1 MSQDPYQRSH
11 ALPVSPSNKW
21 SPMSTSPRF
30 FTSADI
36 LRAAASIIERH
47 GQDAVVVTAEQA
59 DKLLGEGDKE
69 GATVLWTI
77 IDALEELLRRRST
90 EEHLN

>member
-1 MSQDPYQRSH
+1 MSASQRS
-11 ALPVSPSNKW
+11 LT
-21 SPMSTSPRF
+21 ST
-30 FTSADI
+30 DI
-36 LRAAASIIERH
+36 LRAAADIINRH

-77 IDALEELLRRRST
+77 IDVIEELLRRRST
-90 EEHLN
+90 GDRLN

>member
-1 MSQDPYQRSH
+1 MSKSQRS
-11 ALPVSPSNKW
+11 
-21 SPMSTSPRF
+21 

-36 LRAAASIIERH
+36 LCAAANIIERH
-47 GQDAVVVTAEQA
+47 GQDAVVVTAERA

-69 GATVLWTI
+69 GATVLWNI
-77 IDALEELLRRRST
+77 IDAIEELLRRRSA

>member
-1 MSQDPYQRSH
+1 
-11 ALPVSPSNKW
+11 
-21 SPMSTSPRF
+21 MSTSQRSF
-30 FTSADI
+30 ISADI

-77 IDALEELLRRRST
+77 IDAIEELLRRRST

>member
-1 MSQDPYQRSH
+1 
-11 ALPVSPSNKW
+11 
-21 SPMSTSPRF
+21 MSTSPHS

-47 GQDAVVVTAEQA
+47 GQDVTAEQA
-59 DKLLGEGDKE
+59 DKILGERDKE

-77 IDALEELLRRRST
+77 IDAIEELLRRRST

>member
-1 MSQDPYQRSH
+1 MF
-11 ALPVSPSNKW
+11 
-21 SPMSTSPRF
+21 TSPCS

-36 LRAAASIIERH
+36 LRAAANIIERH
-47 GQDAVVVTAEQA
+47 GQDAVVVTAERA

-77 IDALEELLRRRST
+77 IDAIEELLRRRSA